1 LIELVVV
8 IIIITILATVSFI
21 TINNYIVTTRDAK
34 RQSDITELYKRLD
47 IEYEV
52 RIEDL
57 INVTST

>member
-1 LIELVVV
+1 MIELVVV